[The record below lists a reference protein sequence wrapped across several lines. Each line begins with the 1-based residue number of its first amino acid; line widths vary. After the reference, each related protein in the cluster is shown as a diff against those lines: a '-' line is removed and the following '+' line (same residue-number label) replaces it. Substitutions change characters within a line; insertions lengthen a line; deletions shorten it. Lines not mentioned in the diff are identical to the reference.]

1 MPACVAL
8 VAAPS
13 FFVARLAM
21 LHTLPSSTKKRKDTN
36 GCMEGKMQ
44 RKPTPSEMQPR
55 DFEDKVL
62 GGTQQVCFRR
72 QPLAAVGAQL

>member
-13 FFVARLAM
+13 FFVPRLAM
-21 LHTLPSSTKKRKDTN
+21 LHTLPVQHEKKDTN
-36 GCMEGKMQ
+36 DCTEEKMQ

>member
-21 LHTLPSSTKKRKDTN
+21 LPPLPVQPRKKRDTN
-36 GCMEGKMQ
+36 DCTEVKMQ